1 VNVGSGGQ
9 SDLPSNTTREPVAA
23 ASSVRTD
30 AESMKTN
37 TAVGEGREG
46 HDNLGGI
53 PSDAVTKE
61 ARGKAGLADTMGKDY
76 GYPERND
83 PSSGIKK

>member
-1 VNVGSGGQ
+1 M
-9 SDLPSNTTREPVAA
+9 PINTTREPTAA
-23 ASSVRTD
+23 ASSVRVD

-37 TAVGEGREG
+37 TAVGGAREG
-46 HDNLGGI
+46 KDGLEGI
-53 PSDAVTKE
+53 PSDAVTRE
-61 ARGKAGLADTMGKDY
+61 ARGKAGLADTVGKDY